1 MAPLGK
7 DTRKGIQSGRFTKKM
22 SKKKRDELTKK
33 SPGGGSSSGG
43 SSRNNY
49 TGGTGGGGYGAQT
62 RRQIDQ
68 GAPKRSSGSGSESR
82 PGYIAPQHA
91 RNNNT
96 AASRRGGIGADT
108 RRGID
113 NGSFVRP
120 LRQRQADNNSGALF
134 QRRKTNNI
142 NSNTNIHQY
151 SDWRKTQREN
161 EKERTAHDRL
171 MEAASRRVNE
181 SRRNADR
188 QFRTIGE
195 QLPGRQN
202 YRQHNL
208 ERSFEKNLETSEA
221 KWHGT
226 SRKSGYY
233 SAGGSLTGGRKY
245 YVKDEKDNWRE
256 TSYESWKKQNDHDQ
270 KEEDK
275 YRKLA
280 ATDERY
286 KNDPRAN
293 WDDYGAGERIADTV
307 SGAFSSHVRNIQYGL
322 NDNNSVN
329 HRAMSSVEQAQ
340 DNLKIAAAR
349 ASGGEKAA
357 RAMAN
362 KLAKQREDE
371 KKQRFKDKIEG
382 LNEIDRKASAGEA
395 KMQAA
400 QHGTKG
406 LAKFGLETLGTVTGM
421 GVDIGIGTALGG
433 IGAIPS
439 MVVGAAG
446 GSARQADKDEYGR
459 SKTMM
464 ALRSGGV
471 DAAEKQQE
479 INRRYGA
486 VSGAIEGLS
495 EKIFAIGAPMQKL
508 VGKGVITGDR
518 LASKMASRLANS
530 KSGRNLVSAITKAG
544 MSMTG
549 EGLEEVVSGVLNPI
563 AEKMIVDKDKDLD
576 WGQIMSDSLHDALIG
591 GVVGGLFGG
600 AEIYSQKKQG
610 AFIRDKASEEEM
622 IREGL
627 RSDEGTKAHQL
638 ARDMQENID
647 KGKESTDFEVRD
659 LNESLNE
666 TMTEEYKKVEAAKKQ
681 SDEELE
687 KEFGEDAV
695 SRQKNNKVSEE
706 YMFRQA
712 VRQAAEERGQETDE
726 NELDEDTINVEAVK
740 HYENVVDNATTKMQE
755 KLQAN
760 FIANAE
766 EGEDISEADELPKL
780 DKEYGEAVQ
789 AIANIS
795 VGEAELNDYAL
806 FSETDPIA
814 RETLQEV
821 LGVDLPE
828 GNAATRDA
836 LIKLN
841 MENRRNTIELG
852 LNENVIAEVRQ
863 QLGDKGHEE
872 FTNAMKH
879 HNVSNDNYAVAYDVF
894 KYYYDAGVKG
904 TEEELPYDQ
913 VPVPHIARD
922 VIPRKFMAEAY
933 RAGHR
938 AGKTQQEVNEKNV
951 RKATQKKEGR
961 FTDSTSQK
969 FRNSLD
975 EKDAEHLET
984 ITDILKGLSDVW
996 KVNIELTDPSNIS
1009 NGYYKDGTIYIN
1021 ANISDILLDTFTHE
1035 FTHHMEKLAPKEW
1048 KAYADFVAQK
1058 MNEKKAGSFEKAIN
1072 RRMELYGRSEKTKL
1086 SSRDDA
1092 RREVIADS
1100 TRALFEDKNFPK
1112 ELAQHDV
1119 SLARKIADILKKI
1132 IAQIKQVVKANNLRE
1147 AQRQEFSALWNNLD
1161 TLQELRDRFIAAA
1174 KAQTENETSGTGGT
1188 QYEVKYTTDN
1198 TEQKKTWSL
1207 KEGRTISEEVIG
1219 AHSGQ
1224 LDAKIEAREDNK
1236 LAGYIEYSVY
1246 NEKPA
1251 IKYIHTED
1259 DFKRQGVATAML
1271 QHLQSL
1277 YPDQEIDW
1285 GMMTPDGV
1293 KLQESSTL
1301 KIENPKV
1308 AEASKKLITEKNAI
1322 RKTEE
1327 ELDRLY
1333 EKENLTSEEEQRLQE
1348 LGDLWDEQHFNIYN
1362 LEKELEGKKS
1372 YKRMVKMPEEN
1383 SRQFSLRERDEAYMK
1398 AVRSGNM
1405 REAQR
1410 MVDEAA
1416 KRAGW
1421 RTVHAFHGTLNYGFN
1436 VFDKS
1441 KARVEGNSGAGFYFS
1456 TNQDDSEGHY
1466 SDVEGADNVNKIQSL
1481 AYSIYE
1487 EGEWDGKDVDSYE
1500 EAEEIARS
1508 EIEKEPGT
1516 YDVYLKYEKPYIRNY
1531 RNSTN
1536 LYDVIEDNFDDS
1548 VIDRDEYDDED
1559 DYEEALMYEREEQ
1572 FYDAIYQSVY
1582 NAYSDLEDNYEIVDA
1597 PDLSDIVSQ
1606 LCSVAA
1612 DGSLTWDDI
1621 NEVIDNSSDTLL
1633 LRDDSIDTE
1642 WGAAEFT
1649 RAIIENFGF
1658 DAIEDKEVDSKFGQ
1672 LSRDMMRGTE
1682 HIIVFNPEQIKRSDP
1697 VTYDD
1702 AGKVIP
1708 LSARFNPES
1717 KDIRF
1722 ALKEPVEQVR
1732 DLIAVHNLKPDDL
1745 RGALKLGGFPM
1756 PSIAV
1761 VRSNMGHNKY
1771 GDISLLFHSDT
1782 IDPAKSRYNEV
1793 YGGDAYTPTF
1803 PTIEKKISNDVLK
1816 RVADRLRK
1824 TLGIEGYGDEIKRGF
1839 RLPALDTE
1847 NVRNAI
1853 SYSSPYEAYRDD
1865 PAFKLAYLKEKTGK
1879 NIRIPMVEAKLYN
1892 EGEEFWKFLSSR
1904 MPKVTSNDLFN
1915 ATAEEVMKYEPAIRE
1930 ALRDYKKKEYSKF
1943 DKKPKLMGALLKK
1956 YDEPLGYARAENYLV
1971 YLAEYLENGVP
1982 NEVDIDALNRK
1993 LDKRIDARG
2002 YKKWIEGLFD
2012 GLIEKEGIRN
2022 NKDMFTP
2029 SGNRR
2034 SWEALHDSVTLE
2046 NVVKEM
2052 RQNLAAGAASMF
2064 GANPRGAAQ
2073 KKYRSLD
2080 EIRADKGRLQ
2090 MLSWE
2095 EYDAAMSEALD
2106 KLAEATGSI
2115 AEHNQRNSYEFF
2127 GSFDVGSYVA
2137 EILNKTKNKGR
2148 IKNALEREYGLNVT
2162 DNEMDMLME
2171 AINAI
2176 AEVPTGYFEAK
2187 PRRAIGFDEVKAAIV
2202 PTTLDQ
2208 KIKDE
2213 LKERGVNV
2221 KEYDPEKEGAQE
2233 KAVNDAAEEKDIKF
2247 SLKEKVD
2254 SKGNTLTP
2262 GQQRYFKNSKAVDKN
2277 GRLVV
2282 VYHSTEEGGFTVFD
2296 PEHDSWRGGTKFFF
2310 TDSIEMSMSYVSGP
2324 LNIFDPYN
2332 DDRMEN
2338 QEDNDLSGTYAVYLN
2353 LENPL
2358 ILDCE
2363 GRMFNDL
2370 PYAKATDYKGNS
2382 VAIGDTFE
2390 ESAIE
2395 DNPDTNTFASIAKK
2409 RGYDGVIFRNVKD
2422 NGPEMDELETGDVYV
2437 AFNSNQVKDIR
2448 NENPTD
2454 NPDIRYSVKVS
2465 TVEDFRRAGHRLTAA
2480 DEDYI
2485 NAVNAALAIEASDY
2499 LGYMRAMRNIEKMVD
2514 RAAHN
2519 AGYATKAYHGTDAEA
2534 FNEFK
2539 LDYVANGRLH
2549 GDGFYFSPVEE
2560 VAEQYQNNVSE
2571 SPRGFYLKTND
2582 VDYTDL
2588 KDKDLAARENKVFDN
2603 IDEAMRFF
2611 DYKMQQFERN
2621 GQGIDRYRPEAD
2633 MTDDGM
2639 YRITYTTVAS
2649 FENGFILVATEP
2661 EYIKSAEP
2669 VTVDENGM
2677 LIPLSERFNVQSR
2690 DVRFSL
2696 NENSRGGQ
2704 LTPGQQRYF
2713 KNSKARDIDGRL
2725 AIVYHSTDNGGFTI
2739 FDPDFSD
2746 DGISL
2751 FFTSNRSMSE
2761 GYSRNPQ
2768 GDIDPYNLGLPYPEK
2783 TINTIEEL
2791 KSYLDFLPESV
2802 ADKIGVTFFDEDQA
2816 MYENY
2821 PWSDYNFN
2829 DYIEKIGDDYDQVSG
2844 EIYDED
2850 GYMVENFIGMDEIDA
2865 AIRSAI
2871 DEINSNR
2878 GDATEGQDLHGTYAV
2893 YLNLENPL
2901 IIDAKGAN
2909 WDSIKDPGFESL
2921 FVSYDGENYY
2931 VDGTSTPWKLE
2942 ELSEFGEGFPEAVR
2956 QEVEERPED
2965 FERGDFVYTYYGE
2978 AFDPEVEG
2986 YPMEGNTRFWCREAM
3001 EMGYDGVIFR
3011 NLMDNGA
3018 YGYGMDE
3025 GDVYVAFSSEQVKD
3039 IRNENPT
3046 EDPDI
3051 RYSLREQASITSE
3064 RLDHLIR
3071 EYAQPGNKEGDYS
3084 QAWIAYIDPRD
3095 FLKLTIS
3102 DEELEKWTEGSEN
3115 GWGQKVRSLNVEDLK
3130 KEIQTPYLKIYSDD
3144 GDDVIGHEGRHR
3156 MLAMMRAGIQ
3166 KTPVIVIDMDTKYSK
3181 QRMDFINLWPQD
3193 YGKGAVNGGEHRVVY
3208 DAIPIN
3214 EKHRAEIEETFA
3226 RPAEVQFS
3234 LRESLEDY
3242 DVENAKLREKVDK
3255 LRAQMKLSHGTILQD
3270 KDSARIAREL
3280 LDMPGYM
3287 GGLRLNDINKQLKNI
3302 YALLAKDETMEEG
3315 LSEAMEL
3322 ARDIVNH
3329 TAEHNDEA
3337 EDEFNRLN
3345 EYLRT
3350 TPIYIDEGHYGDVAG
3365 NKAEYNSWRK
3375 KMFGKLKIVKMDYP
3389 GASSVDNMMMELR
3402 ELFPGIIS
3410 DNGSYNEYDQF
3421 NQVLAYRDQ
3430 LERNIDT
3437 YFDAEWSWGKEMTTS
3452 VASIIFDELEAVQ
3465 PGKSFAD
3472 RKKEEKE
3479 RAVAK
3484 VKSKADERIKKLREE
3499 KKEAVAKTK
3508 EHYREMIKKVRE
3520 EKNASTEQKLRMR
3533 MEREHARNEAR
3544 KERAYRRRLRESIE
3558 RDAKQLSEMLL
3569 KPTDKKHIP
3578 HGYDQAIAALLNS
3591 LDFESV
3597 YTDAWIRKY
3606 GEPSQRVMNLQAL
3619 REQYQ
3624 KIMHEGSPNIETSD
3638 YMSQLIEALSYKV
3651 DGQRLADLNTRTL
3664 SEVRTVVKAIKHQ
3677 IQNINSTFS
3686 EGLSKKVSEYG
3697 DAIIS
3702 ELSEMEDQKI
3712 TGGYVGRA
3720 RDFMMTGNA
3729 KPIDFFDR
3737 MGSPLQ
3743 EVFNEIVKGEDAH
3756 IRNVKQS
3763 IEFIQKVKDQI
3774 GGKKPF
3780 ESWSGEKAKAQV
3792 FTLSDGD
3799 EIELTPAQI
3808 MSLYALNK
3816 REQARKH
3823 IFASGVVVA
3832 PVSRKVKNKLK
3843 KKLFGDQLM
3852 KTHVHVSYADV
3863 VRIVNTLTTEQRMVA
3878 DKFLG
3883 FLNNQCAQWGNE
3895 TSMKL
3900 YGYEAFKES
3909 NYFPIKSSEMFL
3921 NESTQEKGDA
3931 VSKLKNTGFTK
3942 SVKDFADNP
3951 IVIDDFFRVC
3961 TGHINTM
3968 SMYNAFVP
3976 AITDFE
3982 RVYNYNNRTGRGIES
3997 SVKQMINKKYGN
4009 AVNKYISTLLQDLNT
4024 QYNKDQEGLTIA
4036 DELLRRW
4043 KSVKIGANARVLV
4056 QQPTAITRA
4065 QVYIDYKY
4073 LAKSLAKNASPKTAS
4088 KTKER
4093 MFNVCPIAY
4102 WKHLGFAQTDISRE
4116 MNDILM
4122 GNADS
4127 KWNEFAFGMYGFA
4140 DDVAWTRIF
4149 GAVEEETRAKHPE
4162 IEEGSA
4168 EWKEKVNERFR
4179 YIVDRTQVVDS
4190 TLHRSQLMR
4199 NKGWYMRSLTSFMA
4213 EPTTQINMWM
4223 TMIKTARDQIQSGDK
4238 AAAAKTI
4245 TRFGQNYLV
4254 SMVTLSIA
4262 ASLIS
4267 AMRESWTGDDDDEKW
4282 KNEPFI
4288 EKWLKHYAIDDFMS
4302 NINLANQIPWVKD
4315 VLSLWQG
4322 YDVQRAD
4329 LSMIN
4334 DMFDSAKKFKDYFD
4348 KDGNVKFSWQK
4359 LMADAVADG
4368 AALFGVPVGNLKR
4381 DFLAGR
4387 KMFFNTMKDADYAHF
4402 KTDSL
4407 ELNPAQNKSTFI
4419 DYYLNELEKGNDDT
4433 AKEIKQ
4439 FLNENGISQDD
4450 IDKTVSRRLND
4461 EVNKAI
4467 DDKQPDK
4474 MKAIIKKYK
4483 KNYNYTSTDVTKKV
4497 RRYFS
4502 DELKGAIEKGDLD
4515 KLDRIVSDQKK
4526 YGMAKADIESTVS
4539 YWTNR
4544 NYKTAIEKGDTKKM
4558 DAYDKLLKRSGM
4570 SKKDI
4575 YMNRGNMYIGYYDM
4589 LIYNAGSDKERH
4601 RLAREVAH
4609 MFPDMTGENYILNF
4623 VGNTKSKTNLDNWRQ
4638 RKWTKAQI
4646 SRLRY
4651 RS

>member
-1 MAPLGK
+1 MARRSLGA
-7 DTRKGIQSGRFTKKM
+7 TFQREN
-22 SKKKRDELTKK
+22 KKKKYNQPLTQKTKDRVK
-33 SPGGGSSSGG
+33 SRGGSESSQSSGG

-68 GAPKRSSGSGSESR
+68 GAPKRSSGSESR
-82 PGYIAPQHA
+82 SGYIAPQHA

-233 SAGGSLTGGRKY
+233 SAGGSLIGGRKY

-357 RAMAN
+357 RAMAD

-421 GVDIGIGTALGG
+421 GVDIGIGAVTGT
-433 IGAIPS
+433 GAIPS

-638 ARDMQENID
+638 ARDMQVNID

-879 HNVSNDNYAVAYDVF
+879 HNVSHDNYAVAYDVF

-922 VIPRKFMAEAY
+922 VIPRKFMEEAY

-1072 RRMELYGRSEKTKL
+1072 RRMELYGRSEKTRL

-1147 AQRQEFSALWNNLD
+1147 AQRQEFSALWNNLV

-1188 QYEVKYTTDN
+1188 QYELKDFSFDKQTALNNMKTIVSMNNVKNLTGNEFEKGEVDLVTQVENYFNSIGNNAHSDIIGDI
-1198 TEQKKTWSL
+1198 ELKRAGAKSSL
-1207 KEGRTISEEVIG
+1207 GHGMGRNKAIAYAAVAEVIEKG
-1219 AHSGQ
+1219 KII
-1224 LDAKIEAREDNK
+1224 DAQRNWKGNSYDTVVFAAPIRIGNED
-1236 LAGYIEYSVY
+1236 YY
-1246 NEKPA
+1246 
-1251 IKYIHTED
+1251 
-1259 DFKRQGVATAML
+1259 QGVIVQRDKIADKQAFYLHEVAIIKKGASAFKTAAP
-1271 QHLQSL
+1271 QKGSTRGANPPSL
-1277 YPDQEIDW
+1277 I
-1285 GMMTPDGV
+1285 
-1293 KLQESSTL
+1293 
-1301 KIENPKV
+1301 
-1308 AEASKKLITEKNAI
+1308 
-1322 RKTEE
+1322 
-1327 ELDRLY
+1327 
-1333 EKENLTSEEEQRLQE
+1333 NLLQRLNHVNA
-1348 LGDLWDEQHFNIYN
+1348 LSTNDITTN
-1362 LEKELEGKKS
+1362 EG
-1372 YKRMVKMPEEN
+1372 
-1383 SRQFSLRERDEAYMK
+1383 QFSLRERDEAYMK

-1416 KRAGW
+1416 KKAGW

-1466 SDVEGADNVNKIQSL
+1466 SDVEVADNVNKIQSL
-1481 AYSIYE
+1481 AYVIYE

-1516 YDVYLKYEKPYIRNY
+1516 YDVYLKYENPYIRNY

-1572 FYDAIYQSVY
+1572 FYDAIYKAVY
-1582 NAYSDLEDNYEIVDA
+1582 NAYSSLEDNYEVIDA
-1597 PDLSDIVSQ
+1597 PDLSDLVSEI
-1606 LCSVAA
+1606 LSVTAE
-1612 DGSLTWDDI
+1612 GSLTWDDI
-1621 NEVIDNSSDTLL
+1621 ENILNDSSDTLL
-1633 LRDDSIDTE
+1633 LRDDSIAAE
-1642 WGAAEFT
+1642 WGAAELT

-1672 LSRDMMRGTE
+1672 LSREMLGGTE
-1682 HIIVFNPEQIKRSDP
+1682 HIIVFSPEQIKESDP

-1702 AGKVIP
+1702 NG
-1708 LSARFNPES
+1708 
-1717 KDIRF
+1717 
-1722 ALKEPVEQVR
+1722 
-1732 DLIAVHNLKPDDL
+1732 
-1745 RGALKLGGFPM
+1745 
-1756 PSIAV
+1756 
-1761 VRSNMGHNKY
+1761 
-1771 GDISLLFHSDT
+1771 
-1782 IDPAKSRYNEV
+1782 
-1793 YGGDAYTPTF
+1793 
-1803 PTIEKKISNDVLK
+1803 
-1816 RVADRLRK
+1816 
-1824 TLGIEGYGDEIKRGF
+1824 
-1839 RLPALDTE
+1839 
-1847 NVRNAI
+1847 NV
-1853 SYSSPYEAYRDD
+1853 
-1865 PAFKLAYLKEKTGK
+1865 
-1879 NIRIPMVEAKLYN
+1879 
-1892 EGEEFWKFLSSR
+1892 
-1904 MPKVTSNDLFN
+1904 
-1915 ATAEEVMKYEPAIRE
+1915 
-1930 ALRDYKKKEYSKF
+1930 
-1943 DKKPKLMGALLKK
+1943 
-1956 YDEPLGYARAENYLV
+1956 
-1971 YLAEYLENGVP
+1971 
-1982 NEVDIDALNRK
+1982 
-1993 LDKRIDARG
+1993 
-2002 YKKWIEGLFD
+2002 
-2012 GLIEKEGIRN
+2012 
-2022 NKDMFTP
+2022 
-2029 SGNRR
+2029 
-2034 SWEALHDSVTLE
+2034 
-2046 NVVKEM
+2046 
-2052 RQNLAAGAASMF
+2052 
-2064 GANPRGAAQ
+2064 
-2073 KKYRSLD
+2073 
-2080 EIRADKGRLQ
+2080 
-2090 MLSWE
+2090 
-2095 EYDAAMSEALD
+2095 
-2106 KLAEATGSI
+2106 
-2115 AEHNQRNSYEFF
+2115 
-2127 GSFDVGSYVA
+2127 
-2137 EILNKTKNKGR
+2137 
-2148 IKNALEREYGLNVT
+2148 
-2162 DNEMDMLME
+2162 
-2171 AINAI
+2171 
-2176 AEVPTGYFEAK
+2176 
-2187 PRRAIGFDEVKAAIV
+2187 
-2202 PTTLDQ
+2202 
-2208 KIKDE
+2208 
-2213 LKERGVNV
+2213 
-2221 KEYDPEKEGAQE
+2221 
-2233 KAVNDAAEEKDIKF
+2233 
-2247 SLKEKVD
+2247 
-2254 SKGNTLTP
+2254 
-2262 GQQRYFKNSKAVDKN
+2262 
-2277 GRLVV
+2277 
-2282 VYHSTEEGGFTVFD
+2282 
-2296 PEHDSWRGGTKFFF
+2296 
-2310 TDSIEMSMSYVSGP
+2310 
-2324 LNIFDPYN
+2324 
-2332 DDRMEN
+2332 
-2338 QEDNDLSGTYAVYLN
+2338 
-2353 LENPL
+2353 
-2358 ILDCE
+2358 
-2363 GRMFNDL
+2363 
-2370 PYAKATDYKGNS
+2370 
-2382 VAIGDTFE
+2382 
-2390 ESAIE
+2390 
-2395 DNPDTNTFASIAKK
+2395 
-2409 RGYDGVIFRNVKD
+2409 
-2422 NGPEMDELETGDVYV
+2422 
-2437 AFNSNQVKDIR
+2437 
-2448 NENPTD
+2448 
-2454 NPDIRYSVKVS
+2454 
-2465 TVEDFRRAGHRLTAA
+2465 
-2480 DEDYI
+2480 
-2485 NAVNAALAIEASDY
+2485 
-2499 LGYMRAMRNIEKMVD
+2499 
-2514 RAAHN
+2514 
-2519 AGYATKAYHGTDAEA
+2519 
-2534 FNEFK
+2534 
-2539 LDYVANGRLH
+2539 
-2549 GDGFYFSPVEE
+2549 
-2560 VAEQYQNNVSE
+2560 
-2571 SPRGFYLKTND
+2571 
-2582 VDYTDL
+2582 
-2588 KDKDLAARENKVFDN
+2588 
-2603 IDEAMRFF
+2603 
-2611 DYKMQQFERN
+2611 
-2621 GQGIDRYRPEAD
+2621 
-2633 MTDDGM
+2633 
-2639 YRITYTTVAS
+2639 
-2649 FENGFILVATEP
+2649 
-2661 EYIKSAEP
+2661 
-2669 VTVDENGM
+2669 
-2677 LIPLSERFNVQSR
+2677 IPLSERFNPESDDIRYKVKEDSEG
-2690 DVRFSL
+2690 
-2696 NENSRGGQ
+2696 NELSQ
-2704 LTPGQQRYF
+2704 GQQEYF
-2713 KNSKARDIDGRL
+2713 KDSKIRDDEGRLMVMYHGTANEFTVFDFSQGGINGTAEGFGIYLADTSEISDKYGGRIIKGYANITRPAYFNKRDLTEEEIINLIKATAYKEAEETAEDYDGDIEEAVKDTWISNYANTYEQNIDDSCAEVADSIIRLNNNDMDIVQEIMNGMGIRDYPDAIDFYDILTEQTGIDGFVTEWDNSELGEKHEIVL
-2725 AIVYHSTDNGGFTI
+2725 AFR
-2739 FDPDFSD
+2739 SD
-2746 DGISL
+2746 
-2751 FFTSNRSMSE
+2751 
-2761 GYSRNPQ
+2761 
-2768 GDIDPYNLGLPYPEK
+2768 
-2783 TINTIEEL
+2783 
-2791 KSYLDFLPESV
+2791 
-2802 ADKIGVTFFDEDQA
+2802 
-2816 MYENY
+2816 
-2821 PWSDYNFN
+2821 
-2829 DYIEKIGDDYDQVSG
+2829 
-2844 EIYDED
+2844 
-2850 GYMVENFIGMDEIDA
+2850 
-2865 AIRSAI
+2865 
-2871 DEINSNR
+2871 
-2878 GDATEGQDLHGTYAV
+2878 
-2893 YLNLENPL
+2893 
-2901 IIDAKGAN
+2901 
-2909 WDSIKDPGFESL
+2909 
-2921 FVSYDGENYY
+2921 
-2931 VDGTSTPWKLE
+2931 
-2942 ELSEFGEGFPEAVR
+2942 
-2956 QEVEERPED
+2956 
-2965 FERGDFVYTYYGE
+2965 
-2978 AFDPEVEG
+2978 
-2986 YPMEGNTRFWCREAM
+2986 
-3001 EMGYDGVIFR
+3001 
-3011 NLMDNGA
+3011 
-3018 YGYGMDE
+3018 
-3025 GDVYVAFSSEQVKD
+3025 QVKD
-3039 IRNENPT
+3039 IDNQNPT

-3051 RYSLREQASITSE
+3051 RYSVREDLEDDLDKILDNTFKAAEGELLIGDTSDFLVNVLGANPYKVTMPARKAYQAMVTEEQAKKDGRYRKGKKTEDHYHGLGKEKLIEVLKAAEEPLVAFVAPPEWGTDKRRKDRIGIVTNEKDADDNYIVVIQEVNSKGQIDKKRVDVNKTIT
-3064 RLDHLIR
+3064 
-3071 EYAQPGNKEGDYS
+3071 
-3084 QAWIAYIDPRD
+3084 
-3095 FLKLTIS
+3095 T
-3102 DEELEKWTEGSEN
+3102 
-3115 GWGQKVRSLNVEDLK
+3115 
-3130 KEIQTPYLKIYSDD
+3130 
-3144 GDDVIGHEGRHR
+3144 
-3156 MLAMMRAGIQ
+3156 
-3166 KTPVIVIDMDTKYSK
+3166 
-3181 QRMDFINLWPQD
+3181 
-3193 YGKGAVNGGEHRVVY
+3193 YGKDYIEGQINDALAEDRILFMDKKRSHIVAGGTSFQLARRRNF
-3208 DAIPIN
+3208 DFKDNIN
-3214 EKHRAEIEETFA
+3214 NFW
-3226 RPAEVQFS
+3226 AEVNYEEWKKNNKGQYS

-3287 GGLRLNDINKQLKNI
+3287 GGLKLNDINKQLKNI

-3329 TAEHNDEA
+3329 TAEHNDDA

-3437 YFDAEWSWGKEMTTS
+3437 YFDAEWPWGKEMTAS

-3484 VKSKADERIKKLREE
+3484 EKSKADERIRKLREE

-3544 KERAYRRRLRESIE
+3544 KERAYRRRLRGSIE

-3578 HGYDQAIAALLNS
+3578 HGYNQAIAELLNS

-3651 DGQRLADLNTRTL
+3651 DGHRLADLDTRTL

-3799 EIELTPAQI
+3799 EIELTPAQV

-3863 VRIVNTLTTEQRMVA
+3863 VRIVNTLTAEQRMVA

-3900 YGYEAFKES
+3900 YGYEAFKDS

-3982 RVYNYNNRTGRGIES
+3982 RVYNYNDRSNRGIES

-4043 KSVKIGANARVLV
+4043 KAVKIGANIRVLL

-4073 LAKSLAKNASPKTAS
+4073 LAKGIADVKIDTGK
-4088 KTKER
+4088 KVRQR
-4093 MFNVCPIAY
+4093 MWDTVPIAF
-4102 WKHLGFAQTDISRE
+4102 WKHLGFAQTDIAPD
-4116 MNDILM
+4116 MMDILM
-4122 GNADS
+4122 GNES
-4127 KWNEFAFGMYGFA
+4127 LMQKVAFDMYGWA
-4140 DDVAWTRIF
+4140 DDITWTRIF
-4149 GAVEEETRAKHPE
+4149 AAVEAETRDIYPE
-4162 IEEGSA
+4162 LKEGSE
-4168 EWKEKVNERFR
+4168 EWNEHINERFR

-4190 TLHRSQLMR
+4190 TLHRSDIMR
-4199 NKGWYMRSLTSFMA
+4199 KKGWFTKSVTSFMA
-4213 EPTTQINMWM
+4213 EPTTQVNMWL
-4223 TMIKTARDQIQSGDK
+4223 TMIKNARDAYANGDK
-4238 AAAAKTI
+4238 AEAARLI
-4245 TRFGQNYLV
+4245 TRFGQNYAV
-4254 SMVTLSIA
+4254 SMVTLSVMA
-4262 ASLIS
+4262 ALWS
-4267 AMRESWTGDDDDEKW
+4267 AARETWTGDDDDDERMKGMT
-4282 KNEPFI
+4282 FT
-4288 EKWLKHYAIDDFMS
+4288 EKWLKVYAVDDLVQNV
-4302 NINLANQIPWVKD
+4302 NILNQIPYVKD
-4315 VLSLWQG
+4315 VMSVIQG
-4322 YDVQRAD
+4322 YDVERVD
-4329 LSMIN
+4329 MEMIGGA
-4334 DMFDSAKKFKDYFD
+4334 MQSAKRFAEYFTKNGD
-4348 KDGNVKFSWQK
+4348 VKFSWQK
-4359 LMADAVADG
+4359 LLADAATDM
-4368 AALFGVPVGNLKR
+4368 AELFGVPAGNAKR
-4381 DFLAGR
+4381 DLMAMYKVALNMTIGSE
-4387 KMFFNTMKDADYAHF
+4387 YAHF
-4402 KTDSL
+4402 KQDSM
-4407 ELNPAQNKSTFI
+4407 ELNPSNNKQKFI
-4419 DYYLNELEKGNDDT
+4419 DYYLDSLEKGKKDTSGVIKKFLKDNDIT
-4433 AKEIKQ
+4433 E
-4439 FLNENGISQDD
+4439 ED
-4450 IDKTVSRRLND
+4450 IEKTIQRRLND

-4474 MKAIIKKYK
+4474 MKAIVKKYK

>member
-1 MAPLGK
+1 MTPLGK

-82 PGYIAPQHA
+82 SGYIAPQHA

-120 LRQRQADNNSGALF
+120 LRHRQADNNSGTLF

-357 RAMAN
+357 RAMAD

-638 ARDMQENID
+638 ARDMQVNID

-879 HNVSNDNYAVAYDVF
+879 HNVSHDNYAVAYDVF

-969 FRNSLD
+969 FRNSMD

-1161 TLQELRDRFIAAA
+1161 ALQELRDRFIAAA
-1174 KAQTENETSGTGGT
+1174 KAQAENETSGTGGT
-1188 QYEVKYTTDN
+1188 QYELNAYLDFNKETINNLKNKNIIVVETETQLISIINEALKKRNEKKNFALGSISNETKERIETDVADKIVNGKPLFKDRQYAFIVSYDAIRHIEEHFPEVNDIVAELNRLYTMTSDYDFIDLQYENYGTLKKLKIEKRDHDHDVRAFEVVSSKNNGLQLRTVYYTKNNKKGSQADRTATSKSSHVAGTTSPINNIAKDSEKSN

-1277 YPDQEIDW
+1277 YPNQEIDW

-1293 KLQESSTL
+1293 KLQESATL

-1383 SRQFSLRERDEAYMK
+1383 SRQFSLRE
-1398 AVRSGNM
+1398 
-1405 REAQR
+1405 
-1410 MVDEAA
+1410 
-1416 KRAGW
+1416 
-1421 RTVHAFHGTLNYGFN
+1421 
-1436 VFDKS
+1436 
-1441 KARVEGNSGAGFYFS
+1441 
-1456 TNQDDSEGHY
+1456 
-1466 SDVEGADNVNKIQSL
+1466 
-1481 AYSIYE
+1481 
-1487 EGEWDGKDVDSYE
+1487 
-1500 EAEEIARS
+1500 
-1508 EIEKEPGT
+1508 
-1516 YDVYLKYEKPYIRNY
+1516 
-1531 RNSTN
+1531 
-1536 LYDVIEDNFDDS
+1536 
-1548 VIDRDEYDDED
+1548 
-1559 DYEEALMYEREEQ
+1559 
-1572 FYDAIYQSVY
+1572 
-1582 NAYSDLEDNYEIVDA
+1582 
-1597 PDLSDIVSQ
+1597 
-1606 LCSVAA
+1606 
-1612 DGSLTWDDI
+1612 
-1621 NEVIDNSSDTLL
+1621 
-1633 LRDDSIDTE
+1633 
-1642 WGAAEFT
+1642 
-1649 RAIIENFGF
+1649 
-1658 DAIEDKEVDSKFGQ
+1658 
-1672 LSRDMMRGTE
+1672 
-1682 HIIVFNPEQIKRSDP
+1682 
-1697 VTYDD
+1697 
-1702 AGKVIP
+1702 
-1708 LSARFNPES
+1708 
-1717 KDIRF
+1717 
-1722 ALKEPVEQVR
+1722 PVEQVR
-1732 DLIAVHNLKPDDL
+1732 DLLAVHNLTEDKLL
-1745 RGALKLGGFPM
+1745 RVLKLGGFPM

-1761 VRSNMGHNKY
+1761 TNLDHSNFGN
-1771 GDISLLFHSDT
+1771 ISVLFGKET
-1782 IDPAKSRYNEV
+1782 IDAGENKANKV
-1793 YGGDAYTPTF
+1793 YSADAWTPTV
-1803 PTIEKKISNDVLK
+1803 PQTEYEADYDVTRRAQDQIEELTSDNDYFNQMASNEFSHYNAEQLLNRTGGLK
-1816 RVADRLRK
+1816 GYIDRLM
-1824 TLGIEGYGDEIKRGF
+1824 D
-1839 RLPALDTE
+1839 
-1847 NVRNAI
+1847 NAGVK
-1853 SYSSPYEAYRDD
+1853 Y
-1865 PAFKLAYLKEKTGK
+1865 AYLKSKGEEVQIEQKK
-1879 NIRIPMVEAKLYN
+1879 VPPKYDPKDEAKYIQLLHAVDYHPEELKGTGHELINDERLKKVAADLGYELGSTSIFKGNRGFVRLVRSAYRYATETETNELENDYNATGRAMDERIDKEDMQRWLENMLDGIVAN
-1892 EGEEFWKFLSSR
+1892 EGIWNGKDPFTPAGNSRSFNQLHYPVTAENIVRAMKAQGDKNVAVTHGIKPLRAELAKTFKNVDDIRKNKFRLKDLSEEEMQAISDELDEVYSQILNEIYDAN
-1904 MPKVTSNDLFN
+1904 PKRQGDNSFFTLDSLAAIMEEVAKVNIQPALIIEKYSNYGWEVPKHTASKMAALFN
-1915 ATAEEVMKYEPAIRE
+1915 AV
-1930 ALRDYKKKEYSKF
+1930 
-1943 DKKPKLMGALLKK
+1943 
-1956 YDEPLGYARAENYLV
+1956 
-1971 YLAEYLENGVP
+1971 
-1982 NEVDIDALNRK
+1982 
-1993 LDKRIDARG
+1993 
-2002 YKKWIEGLFD
+2002 
-2012 GLIEKEGIRN
+2012 
-2022 NKDMFTP
+2022 
-2029 SGNRR
+2029 
-2034 SWEALHDSVTLE
+2034 
-2046 NVVKEM
+2046 
-2052 RQNLAAGAASMF
+2052 
-2064 GANPRGAAQ
+2064 
-2073 KKYRSLD
+2073 
-2080 EIRADKGRLQ
+2080 
-2090 MLSWE
+2090 
-2095 EYDAAMSEALD
+2095 
-2106 KLAEATGSI
+2106 
-2115 AEHNQRNSYEFF
+2115 HNMPVN
-2127 GSFDVGSYVA
+2127 
-2137 EILNKTKNKGR
+2137 
-2148 IKNALEREYGLNVT
+2148 
-2162 DNEMDMLME
+2162 M
-2171 AINAI
+2171 
-2176 AEVPTGYFEAK
+2176 FEAK
-2187 PRRAIGFDEVKAAIV
+2187 PERVVGFDEIKQVIIPANASQELREA
-2202 PTTLDQ
+2202 LDQ
-2208 KIKDE
+2208 
-2213 LKERGVNV
+2213 RGISYQ
-2221 KEYDPEKEGAQE
+2221 EYDPEKEGARAE
-2233 KAVNDAAEEKDIKF
+2233 AVNDAAEEKDIKF
-2247 SLKEKVD
+2247 SVKEDSDGNKLSQGQQKYFKD
-2254 SKGNTLTP
+2254 SKN
-2262 GQQRYFKNSKAVDKN
+2262 RDAN
-2277 GRLVV
+2277 GRLMVM
-2282 VYHSTEEGGFTVFD
+2282 YHGSPYDFSVFD
-2296 PEHDSWRGGTKFFF
+2296 RSRAKPGNLGRGFYFSNSSSHAGQYGNLYK
-2310 TDSIEMSMSYVSGP
+2310 
-2324 LNIFDPYN
+2324 
-2332 DDRMEN
+2332 
-2338 QEDNDLSGTYAVYLN
+2338 VYLN
-2353 LENPL
+2353 IVNPL
-2358 ILDCE
+2358 DATSETRDISKEQLTAFVERIAEDEDYGIENYGENATVESVVESVWGKSDFEMMQDLNLTCVGDMVE
-2363 GRMFNDL
+2363 ALKVFNEVNG
-2370 PYAKATDYKGNS
+2370 TS
-2382 VAIGDTFE
+2382 
-2390 ESAIE
+2390 
-2395 DNPDTNTFASIAKK
+2395 
-2409 RGYDGVIFRNVKD
+2409 YDGIITN
-2422 NGPEMDELETGDVYV
+2422 LETVTFD
-2437 AFNSNQVKDIR
+2437 SNQAKDVN
-2448 NENPTD
+2448 NENPTED
-2454 NPDIRYSVKVS
+2454 PDISFSVKVS
-2465 TVEDFRRAGHRLTAA
+2465 TIEDFRRAGHRLTAA
-2480 DEDYI
+2480 DEEYI

-2560 VAEQYQNNVSE
+2560 VAEQYQNNVNE

-2603 IDEAMRFF
+2603 IDEAMRFY

-2669 VTVDENGM
+2669 ITVDENGM
-2677 LIPLSERFNVQSR
+2677 LIPLSERFNVKSR

-2696 NENSRGGQ
+2696 NENSRGAQ

-2761 GYSRNPQ
+2761 GYSRYGQ
-2768 GDIDPYNLGLPYPEK
+2768 GNDIDPYEHERRPLP
-2783 TINTIEEL
+2783 EL
-2791 KSYLDFLPESV
+2791 KEGDIFDFEDIINYLDSSQGSQEYIDLSIYVDDVLYSNVEGEGKSLRDLYTEYDGFP
-2802 ADKIGVTFFDEDQA
+2802 DEV
-2816 MYENY
+2816 ET
-2821 PWSDYNFN
+2821 
-2829 DYIEKIGDDYDQVSG
+2829 V
-2844 EIYDED
+2844 EIYDWAGNRINGNIED
-2850 GYMVENFIGMDEIDA
+2850 ENDLVTDFVECVK
-2865 AIRSAI
+2865 S
-2871 DEINSNR
+2871 IN
-2878 GDATEGQDLHGTYAV
+2878 DDYETESQTESQSGTYSV
-2893 YLNLENPL
+2893 YLNLEDPL
-2901 IIDAKGAN
+2901 IIDAKGAS
-2909 WDSIKDPGFESL
+2909 WDSIMDPGFESL

-2956 QEVEERPED
+2956 QAVEERPED
-2965 FERGDFVYTYYGE
+2965 FEYGDNVYTYYGE
-2978 AFDPEVEG
+2978 AFDTEVEG

-3011 NLMDNGA
+3011 NLYDNGA
-3018 YGYGMDE
+3018 YGYGME
-3025 GDVYVAFSSEQVKD
+3025 MGDVYVAFSSEQVKD

-3046 EDPDI
+3046 KNPDI
-3051 RYSLREQASITSE
+3051 KYSLREQASITTE

-3166 KTPVIVIDMDTKYSK
+3166 KTPVIIIDMDTKYSK

-3208 DAIPIN
+3208 DAIPVN

-3287 GGLRLNDINKQLKNI
+3287 GGLKLNDINKQLKNI

-3329 TAEHNDEA
+3329 TAEHNDET
-3337 EDEFNRLN
+3337 EDEFNRLS

-3350 TPIYIDEGHYGDVAG
+3350 TPIYIDPEHYGDVAG

-3437 YFDAEWSWGKEMTTS
+3437 YFDAEWSWGKEMTAS

-3799 EIELTPAQI
+3799 EIELTPAQV

-3863 VRIVNTLTTEQRMVA
+3863 VRIVNTLTAEQRMVA

-3968 SMYNAFVP
+3968 TMYNAFVP

-4502 DELKGAIEKGDLD
+4502 DELKGAIENGDLD